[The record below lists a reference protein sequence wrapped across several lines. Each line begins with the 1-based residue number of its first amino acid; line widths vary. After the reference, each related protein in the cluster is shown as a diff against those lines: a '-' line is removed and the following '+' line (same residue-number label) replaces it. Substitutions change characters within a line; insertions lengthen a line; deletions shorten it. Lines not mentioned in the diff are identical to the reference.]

1 MHATSTGAVA
11 ADRRQARTL
20 GPGLLTLNCVR
31 AGPQVGKR
39 KDNDM
44 ITVGHTRIHSIRGV
58 AATATVL
65 LLAGC
70 GASTPVGAVVRSQ
83 ASPRVLT
90 FANGNDDVGQPLMD
104 WASQVKKSSGGTLT
118 IDFKSSWRLGQNNYE
133 QGAVRDVKAAKVDMA
148 WIGARTFD
156 KVGVKSFQAL
166 LAPLLV
172 DSYALESKVFQ
183 QGIPDRMLTGTDA
196 IGLKGV
202 GVLPGP
208 LRKVLGVSKPLRATT
223 DFKAQVVGIQD
234 SGVAELTLR
243 ALGAEPRAVP
253 SSAKLTGLDAYEQQ
267 LGSIAGN
274 NYQSTAKYVTA
285 NLNLWPRPLVLVM
298 NPKVFGSLTLAQQ
311 AALRGAATAATSG
324 AITNARAE
332 DASAVKLLCQ
342 GGMTLAQASTREL
355 VNLRTA
361 LGQVYQ
367 QLEADPKTKTYLDQ
381 ITTLKAQVSAAAEAP
396 TCSGVAQAQ
405 QGDFPVGTF
414 RTTLTKADALKGG
427 PNLTPEANH
436 GATIL
441 DLVVKHGNVTIFERM
456 GGASAP
462 QKEGFSGTY
471 TVAAD
476 HIVFNDA
483 IKAGW
488 HFDGRTL
495 IFTDV
500 AGGPDD
506 IAVWGSHPWTL
517 VHR

>member
-1 MHATSTGAVA
+1 MIKEH
-11 ADRRQARTL
+11 
-20 GPGLLTLNCVR
+20 N
-31 AGPQVGKR
+31 
-39 KDNDM
+39 M
-44 ITVGHTRIHSIRGV
+44 ITRGHIRIHNISIRGV
-58 AATATVL
+58 RGLATTTTVL

-70 GASTPVGAVVRSQ
+70 ATSTPVGEGSGSPVG
-83 ASPRVLT
+83 PRVLT

-104 WASQVKKSSGGTLT
+104 WSNQVKKSSGGTLT
-118 IDFKSSWRLGQNNYE
+118 IEFKSSWRLGQSNYE
-133 QGAVRDVKAAKVDMA
+133 QGAVQDVKAGKVDMA
-148 WIGARTFD
+148 WIGARAFD

-166 LAPLLV
+166 LAPMLV
-172 DSYALESKVFQ
+172 DSYALESKVLE
-183 QGIPDRMLTGTDA
+183 QGIADRMLAGTDA

-208 LRKVLGVSKPLRATT
+208 LRKVLGVSKPFRATT

-234 SGVAELTLR
+234 SGVAESTLR

-298 NPKVFGSLTLAQQ
+298 NPKVFGSLDPAQQ
-311 AALRGAATAATSG
+311 AALRGAAKATISG
-324 AITNARAE
+324 AITNASAE
-332 DASAVKLLCQ
+332 DASAVTLLCQ
-342 GGMTLAQASTREL
+342 GGMTLTKASPGEL
-355 VNLRTA
+355 AKIRTA
-361 LGQVYQ
+361 LGSVYQ
-367 QLEADPKTKTYLDQ
+367 QLETDPQTKTDIDQ
-381 ITTLKAQVSAAAEAP
+381 ITKLKAQVGAAAEAP
-396 TCSGVAQAQ
+396 TCSGVAPAR

-427 PNLTPEANH
+427 PNLAPEANH
-436 GATIL
+436 GVTVL
-441 DLVVKHGNVTIFERM
+441 DLVVKPGNLTILERM

-476 HIVFNDA
+476 HIVINDA
-483 IKAGW
+483 IKARW

-495 IFTDV
+495 SFTEV